1 VRRSGGLPCSTPATS
16 HQRERRGG
24 MRAQS
29 LLILLFPI
37 AAKASLEAQL
47 QAQAQQ
53 LAAQE
58 QQLAMLKARMQ
69 SLEAAV
75 MGSQGAAAPGHG
87 LSSRR
92 LESWTTSPTGEGRR
106 LSSVSQCCRWT
117 PSGACAVNETR
128 SCTELHEYLE
138 DKTTT
143 HTFADSSSCPG
154 DGATPS
160 FHGDTG
166 EVVISSGG
174 IEVSR
179 VPTPLKV
186 HHAEDCSGA
195 TMELQLNTSVQRLTV
210 AGIDVGSTLAAPTW
224 SALTLA
230 SGMTTPQCGG
240 CPNNG
245 YTAMYAIIAGIV
257 HLRGAIGGTGDYS
270 LGSGTIT
277 LATLPAEATPSVQR
291 ITLGVAYPE
300 GGSDTPGH
308 SARINVETNGNVKY
322 LGQGRDATSCYLDGI
337 SYAL

>member
-1 VRRSGGLPCSTPATS
+1 
-16 HQRERRGG
+16 

-117 PSGACAVNETR
+117 PSGACAVNETK
-128 SCTELHEYLE
+128 SCTLLHEYLE
-138 DKTTT
+138 HKTTT

-154 DGATPS
+154 
-160 FHGDTG
+160 
-166 EVVISSGG
+166 
-174 IEVSR
+174 
-179 VPTPLKV
+179 
-186 HHAEDCSGA
+186 
-195 TMELQLNTSVQRLTV
+195 
-210 AGIDVGSTLAAPTW
+210 APGPRAW
-224 SALTLA
+224 
-230 SGMTTPQCGG
+230 P
-240 CPNNG
+240 
-245 YTAMYAIIAGIV
+245 
-257 HLRGAIGGTGDYS
+257 
-270 LGSGTIT
+270 
-277 LATLPAEATPSVQR
+277 
-291 ITLGVAYPE
+291 
-300 GGSDTPGH
+300 
-308 SARINVETNGNVKY
+308 
-322 LGQGRDATSCYLDGI
+322 
-337 SYAL
+337 